1 MAKETQLQVE
11 AIKNGTV
18 IDTSLQTSALKCLN
32 YLQWT
37 NRSSA
42 SPLA

>member
-18 IDTSLQTSALKCLN
+18 IDTSLRK
-32 YLQWT
+32 
-37 NRSSA
+37 SA
-42 SPLA
+42 SKY